1 MIVTE
6 TLTIDGRQ
14 FVKTYSD
21 SGYMVERNRVR
32 YSEAVDPAEFGRVYT
47 ETDEPIASM
56 TEDIPAEEALNI
68 IMGGTV

>member
-21 SGYMVERNRVR
+21 SGYMVERNGAR
-32 YSEAVDPAEFGRVYT
+32 YSEAVDPAEFGRVYK
-47 ETDEPIASM
+47 ETDEPIETMAEEV
-56 TEDIPAEEALNI
+56 TAEEALSI
-68 IMGGTV
+68 ILGGEY